1 MRGNIRE
8 GKRRK
13 NIVGKREDEGKR
25 REERKH
31 LGKEGED
38 EGKQKRREEKKETL
52 WEREKMTGGGKK
64 KGNIG

>member
-1 MRGNIRE
+1 MT
-8 GKRRK
+8 
-13 NIVGKREDEGKR
+13 GKR

-52 WEREKMTGGGKK
+52 WEREKMTGKRKEEGKH
-64 KGNIG
+64 